1 MINDHKMYCIA
12 GVFWQMG
19 KYEAVKCEESEDT
32 INDNLKIYLKFPLLM
47 IEEWTNSPKLA
58 KFDD

>member
-19 KYEAVKCEESEDT
+19 KYEAVKCEDSEDT
-32 INDNLKIYLKFPLLM
+32 IIWQAEDLSKIS
-47 IEEWTNSPKLA
+47 TC
-58 KFDD
+58 DD